1 MTTHEAPPTDSTA
14 GRRLATIER
23 IAELAPIPGAD
34 AIVRARVRG
43 WDVVVKK
50 GEFGPG
56 DVCVYFEVDSLLDV
70 TDARFEFLA
79 PRGVRTDGEG
89 NSGHVL
95 KTARLRGQYSQG
107 LALPVVDF
115 PELGQVDATRAGEDV
130 TAVLGI
136 LRWEPPLPAE
146 LAGTARGMRPSWILG
161 TDEER
166 VQNVAQILTAEADW
180 VATEKLDG
188 MSTTFWV
195 TRDDHGTCTRNLDLI
210 EQPSSQLWRLGATM
224 DVHERLRASG
234 LGDRVALQGE
244 AFGAGIQKNPLRI
257 DRHRF
262 AAFTL
267 LADGAEVPRREWPA
281 WIAERSVPVHHLPF
295 PATVD
300 EALVQVE
307 SLRSKVSPDRPVEGV
322 VWRAADRTTVTT
334 ADDRRLRASFKVISN
349 RYLIKHD
356 R

>member
-1 MTTHEAPPTDSTA
+1 MTAHEAPPTETTA

-79 PRGVRTDGEG
+79 ARGVRTDGEG

-146 LAGTARGMRPSWILG
+146 LAGTARGMRPSWIPG

-257 DRHRF
+257 DGHRLRPSRCWP
-262 AAFTL
+262 T
-267 LADGAEVPRREWPA
+267 VPRCPGASGRRGSPSA
-281 WIAERSVPVHHLPF
+281 RCPSTTCRSRQPWTRHWR
-295 PATVD
+295 
-300 EALVQVE
+300 
-307 SLRSKVSPDRPVEGV
+307 RSSPCARRCRP
-322 VWRAADRTTVTT
+322 T
-334 ADDRRLRASFKVISN
+334 APSRASSGGPPTG
-349 RYLIKHD
+349 R
-356 R
+356 RSAPPTTGACGRRSRSSATAT